1 MTTLLTRFSH
11 AFYADDL
18 INLSIT
24 DILNVRSSGT
34 LFAGRTAS
42 GDDYSPVPYAI
53 TEDLRLY
60 VLTTPE
66 ASPRYY
72 NGQLGPVHFDA
83 SRPASAFA
91 HRVRLTGV
99 LRPVDA
105 SNYADAVW
113 RFAYRY
119 PGFDL
124 IIGSYADYV
133 RMPMKFYL
141 LDVGHVALVDS
152 AMFGKQVITADVLR
166 LQQPVAS

>member
-11 AFYADDL
+11 ALYADDL

-24 DILNVRSSGT
+24 DILKVRPSGT

-42 GDDYSPVPYAI
+42 GDDYAPVPYAV

-66 ASPRYY
+66 SSPRYY
-72 NGQLGPVHFDA
+72 NGLMGPVHFDA
-83 SRPASAFA
+83 SRPESAFA

-105 SNYADAVW
+105 TTYSDAVW

-124 IIGSYADYV
+124 VIGSYADYA
-133 RMPMKFYL
+133 RMPLKLYL

-152 AMFGKQVITADVLR
+152 AMFGRKVIAADVLR
-166 LQQPVAS
+166 LRQPVAL